1 MSTKHNSFTRVL
13 CTILSIAMLISVI
26 PLTVA
31 HAEDETPAVVSFG
44 TYNSKT
50 VLWDV
55 AKTTDEGVLLIAKN
69 AFLKSTATKF
79 NTTTTAFP
87 DYATSA
93 LAAYIVGTVLPATF
107 TEAQQAKL
115 ATFATTYN
123 VNNSGAAQAKT
134 YEGKMAIPSAADIPD
149 AFLKKTT
156 LIGTSTATN
165 YWTADGSCTNA
176 SDKKVNCIST
186 GGTKMTQ
193 AQNVTTVAVR
203 PVICIAQANLLA
215 LSVEGAT
222 FTDAADNAIN
232 YVVPGEGFKLTL
244 AEAYNQSTVVVKAG
258 DATLTA
264 DDNGV
269 YTVPADA
276 TGLTIEGV
284 QVNPADFTAYDEALA
299 AAKAIDSSV
308 YDEET
313 WAPVKELLDNELD
326 KEALTGADQATID
339 QYTADLNA
347 AVANLPADFR
357 AYDEA
362 LATLTE
368 IKTKGDAGE
377 LYDLT
382 PNYIFDPDY
391 TQELTEGVTKSL
403 KLHIA
408 TVLNKYKESTIHT
421 YKIGQQADVDKAT
434 AAYNLLISKV
444 GYLSANITSWKAE
457 KEFIE
462 GLDPEKYTDVD
473 EAQAACAA
481 IIAEHD
487 YETDKV
493 DCTHQDEV
501 DAAAAQLAEIAE
513 PFRNGEKYIPTD
525 FSALDAALA
534 AAAEINLDD
543 YITTEEYEAD
553 GIDEKTEK
561 PVNEFYYGEDGAIA
575 DEIKQHFVDALEAA
589 QNVDREANAIK
600 YQSQANIDDITEK
613 LEQNMERLAP
623 LKRLTKSQKNIM
635 KIKAFFAKIANF
647 FKMISEISKTLWHL
661 LGMLFRKE
669 IDLYSV
675 FEMIGLDQKYLD
687 FLIKIGIKPMEPEE
701 PEEPEEPAV
710 GTQAVLA

>member
-1 MSTKHNSFTRVL
+1 MSTKHNRFTRVL
-13 CTILSIAMLISVI
+13 CTILSIAMLISAI
-26 PLTVA
+26 PFAMA
-31 HAEDETPAVVSFG
+31 HAEDDPTGTVRFG
-44 TYNSKT
+44 TYNSKA
-50 VLWDV
+50 VLWDIV
-55 AKTTDEGVLLIAKN
+55 KTTDDGILLIAKN
-69 AFLKSTATKF
+69 AFIKTKF
-79 NTTTTAFP
+79 YTATTAFP

-93 LAAYIVGTVLPATF
+93 LATYITGTLLPATF
-107 TEAQQAKL
+107 TEEQQAKL
-115 ATFATTYN
+115 ANFTITYT
-123 VNNSGAAQAKT
+123 VNNSGTAETKT

-149 AFLKKTT
+149 SFLTKTT
-156 LIGTSTATN
+156 MIGATAATN
-165 YWTADGSCTNA
+165 YWTADGSCANA
-176 SDKKVNCIST
+176 SDKKVACIST
-186 GGTKMTQ
+186 AGTKMTQ
-193 AQNVTTVAVR
+193 AQNATTVAIR
-203 PVICIAQANLLA
+203 PVICIAAADLLA
-215 LSVEGAT
+215 LNVEGAS
-222 FTDAADNAIN
+222 FTDPDGNAIN
-232 YVVPGEGFKLTL
+232 YVVRGEGFKVAL
-244 AEAYNQSTVVVKAG
+244 ADAYNQSTVVVKAG
-258 DATLTA
+258 EATLTA
-264 DDNGV
+264 NDNGV

-276 TGLTIEGV
+276 TAITVEGV
-284 QVNPADFTAYDEALA
+284 EMNPADFTAYDAALA
-299 AAKAIDSSV
+299 AAKAIDSSA
-308 YDEET
+308 YDDET

-326 KEALTGADQATID
+326 KESLTGADQTTID
-339 QYTADLNA
+339 QYTTDLNA

-362 LATLTE
+362 LANITE

-382 PNYIFDPDY
+382 PSYIFDADY
-391 TQELTEGVTKSL
+391 TEELTEGIAKTL

-408 TVLNKYKESTIHT
+408 TVLNKYKEATIHT

-434 AAYNLLISKV
+434 AAYNLVASKV
-444 GYLSANITSWKAE
+444 GYLSANITNWKAE

-462 GLDPEKYTDVD
+462 GLDAEKYNDVD
-473 EAQAACAA
+473 EAKAACAA
-481 IIAEHD
+481 IVAQHD

-493 DCTHQDEV
+493 DVTHQDEV
-501 DAAAAQLAEIAE
+501 DAAAAQLKEIAD

-534 AAAEINLDD
+534 AAQAINLDD

-575 DEIKQHFVDALEAA
+575 DQIKEEFTAALEAA
-589 QNVDREANAIK
+589 QNVDRELNAIK

-613 LEQNMERLAP
+613 LEQNMARLAP

-635 KIKAFFAKIANF
+635 KIKAFFEKIANF
-647 FKMISEISKTLWHL
+647 FKMIKEISETLWHL

-687 FLIKIGIKPMEPEE
+687 ILMKLGIKPMEPEE
-701 PEEPEEPAV
+701 PEEPEEPAA